1 MNNLVSIITPTYN
14 SAKYISETIQS
25 VQNQTHQNWEMIIV
39 DDCSTDNTINIIKEF
54 IAKDNRIQLHQL
66 ESNSGAGIA
75 RNKALSFVKGD
86 YIAFLDA
93 DDLWLPNKLFA
104 QLDFMEQN
112 NLKFT
117 FSYYNLIDEES
128 NSLNITIKTPNEIS
142 YKQLFYANWIGNLTG
157 IYDVYFFGIIPI
169 TTFRKRQDWIMWL
182 EILKTLKTAKPT
194 PQVLANYRV
203 RKNSISSS
211 KINLLKNNFNIYR
224 KYHKKSIIQS
234 ILSMIHF
241 LWIHFFVKSKY
252 KIKT

>member
-1 MNNLVSIITPTYN
+1 MSNLVSIITPTFN
-14 SAKYISETIQS
+14 SEKYISETIQS

-39 DDCSTDNTINIIKEF
+39 DDCSSDKTTEIVTNF
-54 IAKDNRIQLHQL
+54 ISNENRIQLYKL

-117 FSYYNLIDEES
+117 FSYYNLIDEEGKP
-128 NSLNITIKTPNEIS
+128 LNITVKTPNEIS

-157 IYDVYFFGIIPI
+157 IYDVRFFGIIPI
-169 TTFRKRQDWIMWL
+169 TPFKKRQDWIMWL
-182 EILKTLKTAKPT
+182 EILKIIKTAKLT

-203 RKNSISSS
+203 RKDSISSS
-211 KINLLKNNFNIYR
+211 KINLLKNNFNVYR
-224 KYHKKSIIQS
+224 KYHKQSIIQAS
-234 ILSMIHF
+234 LSMIHF

-252 KIKT
+252 KIKA